1 MQVFGADF
9 LRGISVKSHQSER
22 LRQHFNVHASYEDNC
37 QKLFNAIQPGS
48 YIRPHRHLIDPKNEL
63 LVAIKGRMALI
74 IFDEQ
79 GQIKKKIFLGT
90 ENYKHVDAVAV
101 ELTPDLWH
109 TVIALEKD
117 SVLLEIKPGPFDP
130 SRPKE
135 LAPWAPEE
143 GSTEVENYMTALLK
157 N

>member
-1 MQVFGADF
+1 MQFFGADF
-9 LRGISVKSHQSER
+9 LKEISVNSHQSGR
-22 LRQHFNVHASYEDNC
+22 LRQHFNVHTSYEDNC

-63 LVAIKGRMALI
+63 LVAIKGLMTLI
-74 IFDEQ
+74 VFDDL
-79 GQIKKKIFLGT
+79 GQIKKKIFLGS
-90 ENYKHVDAVAV
+90 EKYKDADAVAV

-109 TVIALEKD
+109 TVVALEKD
-117 SVLLEIKPGPFDP
+117 CVLLEIKPGPFDP

-143 GSTEVENYMTALLK
+143 GSAEVENYMAALLK

>member
-1 MQVFGADF
+1 MQFFGEEF
-9 LRGISVKSHQSER
+9 LSEISVRSHRSER
-22 LRQHFNVHASYEDNC
+22 LRQHFNVHASYEDHC

-74 IFDEQ
+74 IFDDQ
-79 GQIKKKIFLGT
+79 GQIKKKTFLGT
-90 ENYKHVDAVAV
+90 ENYKDVDAVAV

-117 SVLLEIKPGPFDP
+117 CVLLEVKPGPFDP
-130 SRPKE
+130 SKPKE

-143 GSTEVENYMTALLK
+143 GSKEVEKYMAALLK